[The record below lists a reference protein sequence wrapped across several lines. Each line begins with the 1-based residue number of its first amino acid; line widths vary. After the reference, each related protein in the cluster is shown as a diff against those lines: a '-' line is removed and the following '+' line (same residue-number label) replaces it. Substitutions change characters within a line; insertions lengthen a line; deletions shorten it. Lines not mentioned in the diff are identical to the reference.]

1 MTFYHITTP
10 TEWAQFEG
18 KDYYEAVSLKT
29 EGFIHCSFEEHLEG
43 TLNLYFKGVEKII
56 LLTIDPSVLTS
67 KLVVETSRDG
77 QMFPHIYGLINK
89 SAITS
94 VNERIL
100 IG

>member
-10 TEWAQFEG
+10 NEWAQFEG
-18 KDYYEAVSLKT
+18 KDYYETASLQT

-77 QMFPHIYGLINK
+77 QMFPHIYGPINK

-94 VNERIL
+94 VDER
-100 IG
+100 

>member
-10 TEWAQFEG
+10 AEWAQFEG
-18 KDYYEAVSLKT
+18 KDYYETASLQT

-77 QMFPHIYGLINK
+77 QMFPHIYGPINK

-94 VNERIL
+94 VDER
-100 IG
+100 